1 MPDAAAWGLAPG
13 FHDIAGNW
21 RGLLPETERA
31 ILAAMGAESERPPE
45 AAIRIVA
52 AGRRLRLPPEAELIS
67 EDGALLRGLTPPLP
81 MGYHRLRW
89 EGGDA
94 LLIAAPGRCQP
105 PPAGRRWGWA
115 AQLYAVRSGR
125 SWGIGDLRD
134 LADLARWSRS
144 LRAAALFVNPLHAVV
159 PRRRQETS
167 PYYPSSRCFRNPLY
181 IAIDEPPGASLQ
193 RLNRL
198 PEIDRDR
205 VWRLKLAVLERRYDS
220 FGGDGGF
227 DAYLA
232 EQGRALE
239 DFATFCALAER
250 RARPWPEWPEGLRNP
265 RSRQVADYR
274 RANARRV
281 RFHAWLQWLLD
292 VQLGEAARVGAG
304 LVHDLAVGIAPDG
317 ADAWRWQ
324 DVVARG
330 MRIGAP
336 PDPFQAE
343 GQDWGMPPFDPWR
356 LRAAGYG
363 PLIETLRAAF
373 RHGAGL
379 RVDHVMAFFRLF
391 WMPAGGTPA
400 EGAYVRY
407 PDRELLAVLAVESRR
422 ARAFVVGEDLGTVE
436 DRVRAELL
444 RRGVLGY
451 RLLYFEDRPPSDYPA
466 QAVAAAATHDLPTL
480 AGLLAGGE
488 RTFHERLERY
498 AGVDADTPVEEA
510 VLRVYSAL
518 ARSPSRLVA
527 ASLEDAARQVE
538 QPNRPG
544 TLDPRNWSL
553 ALPGGLE
560 RLRSD
565 PFVSRLAAAL
575 REGRLPS

>member
-13 FHDIAGNW
+13 FHDIAGHW
-21 RGLLPETERA
+21 HGLQPETERA
-31 ILAAMGAESERPPE
+31 ILAAMGAESERPPP
-45 AAIRIVA
+45 APVRSVA
-52 AGRRLRLPPEAELIS
+52 AGRRLRLPRDAELVT
-67 EDGALLRGLTPPLP
+67 EDGASLRGLTPPLEP
-81 MGYHRLRW
+81 GYHRLRSA
-89 EGGDA
+89 GGET

-105 PPAGRRWGWA
+105 PPRGRRWGWA
-115 AQLYAVRSGR
+115 AQLYSLRSAQ
-125 SWGIGDLRD
+125 SWGVGDLHD
-134 LADLARWSRS
+134 LAELARWSRS
-144 LRAAALFVNPLHAVV
+144 LGAAALFVNPLHAPV
-159 PRRRQETS
+159 PRRRQEAS

-181 IAIDEPPGASLQ
+181 IALEEPPGGTLE

-205 VWRLKLAVLERRYDS
+205 VWRRKLAVLEERYAS
-220 FGGDGGF
+220 FVGDAAF

-232 EQGRALE
+232 EQGQALE

-250 RARPWPEWPEGLRNP
+250 RRRPWREWPAGLRNP
-265 RSRQVADYR
+265 RTREVAQYR

-281 RFHAWLQWLLD
+281 RFHAWLQWQLD
-292 VQLGEAARVGAG
+292 VQLARAAAAGAG
-304 LVHDLAVGIAPDG
+304 IVHDLAVGIAPDG

-324 DVVARG
+324 DILAG
-330 MRIGAP
+330 ELRIGSP
-336 PDPFQAE
+336 PDPFQAA

-356 LRAAGYG
+356 LRAAGYA

-379 RVDHVMAFFRLF
+379 RIDHVMAFFRLF
-391 WMPAGGTPA
+391 WIPAGGSPA
-400 EGAYVRY
+400 EGAYVHY
-407 PDRELLAVLAVESRR
+407 PDQELLAVLALESRR

-436 DRVRAELL
+436 NRVRAELL

-451 RLLYFEDRPPSDYPA
+451 RLLYFEQRLPAQYPA
-466 QAVAAAATHDLPTL
+466 QAVAAASTHDLPTL
-480 AGLLAGGE
+480 AGVLAGADHGLLE
-488 RTFHERLERY
+488 HLERY
-498 AGVDADTPVEEA
+498 AGVHAGMPVEEV
-510 VLRVYSAL
+510 VLRTYSTL
-518 ARSPSRLVA
+518 AAAPSRVVV
-527 ASLEDAARQVE
+527 ASLEDALRVVE

-565 PFVSRLAAAL
+565 PFVSELASVL
-575 REGRLPS
+575 RAGRRRS